1 MCIRD
6 SGYITDSCVPISK
19 LAEAILETKAEIDE
33 SGLIAPMVGHVGD
46 GNFHLAIMID
56 PSDPAELKAAEQLS
70 HSVAERSIRM
80 GGTVTGEHGVGLGKI
95 KYMESE
101 HGAAY
106 GVMTEIKRTF
116 DPQNILNPG
125 KMVSLN

>member
-1 MCIRD
+1 
-6 SGYITDSCVPISK
+6 
-19 LAEAILETKAEIDE
+19 
-33 SGLIAPMVGHVGD
+33 
-46 GNFHLAIMID
+46 MID

-95 KYMESE
+95 KYMEAE
-101 HGAAY
+101 HGQAY